1 VRLPIRWLNILSLSV
16 SGRHITVV
24 SPVVL
29 SKRDRA
35 EAGKEKGQI
44 AVDGLLSASANC
56 FHYSHLFERLG

>member
-1 VRLPIRWLNILSLSV
+1 VAQHIKSLSLT
-16 SGRHITVV
+16 GRHITGV

-56 FHYSHLFERLG
+56 FHCSHLYERLG